1 MSLHA
6 ELKSQAKLMA
16 KDVKAGKATAY
27 SQQARDFMEINPDA
41 VLGVVDLI
49 HREANRKKPNDALI
63 QAYGYM
69 FFSGME
75 LLRYQVERQH
85 EWAEEL
91 VDAVRELLIHLAEGG
106 VVSPSVLIFLL
117 NGFIEAKLDP
127 GEELTDLL
135 GNVTLE
141 HVADAPA
148 LDPAD
153 VGSLLESIVENAGG
167 NEFEVYTALA
177 ANSQALPPEIRQA
190 MMEQIVASDNPVLR
204 DTGVL
209 YLLDPAPEVRRTVCQ
224 TISQYGSPSM
234 ISPTALRRMIALRNW
249 LPEDERHH
257 LDAAIKTARQK
268 QVECAS
274 WPQRKIEEILASNMD
289 GAGAQSVF
297 AVVKEG
303 RKHVIAS
310 LLVKQEVGIA
320 DAWCLREQSKAD
332 VKSFLGHIR
341 NETTSIPVDMGFLN
355 ALVPHYLAVGQK
367 AGKAPTPGL
376 LDFVE
381 TIGIEKWQPSE
392 IAVDD
397 LLSLLEK
404 SADPGRIGEKGVI
417 EVLEG
422 GNNWYGESGI
432 AESWFEDDAEVDAVL
447 SAKLQSGTP
456 AKVNAII
463 KSILEPRRAKWAER
477 FLWTAFWLKQ
487 NQDLLSP
494 WMEFFVVGHE
504 LHKGRP
510 IKDIPVM
517 RDIAEV
523 TVMAATAV
531 RF

>member
-1 MSLHA
+1 
-6 ELKSQAKLMA
+6 MA

-27 SQQARDFMEINPDA
+27 SQQARDFMEINPEA

-49 HREANRKKPNDALI
+49 HREANRRKPNDALI

-91 VDAVRELLIHLAEGG
+91 VDAVRELLIFLAEDG
-106 VVSPSVLIFLL
+106 VISPSVLMFLL

-127 GEELTDLL
+127 GKDLTDLL
-135 GNVTLE
+135 GDVALE
-141 HVADAPA
+141 HAADTPA
-148 LDPAD
+148 HDPAD
-153 VGSLLESIVENAGG
+153 LSSLLESIVENLGG
-167 NEFEVYTALA
+167 NEFEVYSALA
-177 ANSQALPPEIRQA
+177 ETSQALPPDIRQA
-190 MMEQIVASDNPVLR
+190 MMDQIVRSDNPVLR
-204 DTGVL
+204 DAGLL

-224 TISQYGSPSM
+224 TIIQHGSPSI
-234 ISPTALRRMIALRNW
+234 ISPTGLRRMIALRNW
-249 LPEDERHH
+249 LPEDERYH
-257 LDAAIKTARQK
+257 LDSAIKTARQK
-268 QVECAS
+268 QVDCAS

-303 RKHVIAS
+303 RKYAIAS

-332 VKSFLGHIR
+332 VKGFLGHIR
-341 NETTSIPVDMGFLN
+341 NETTSAPVDMDFLN

-381 TIGIEKWQPSE
+381 TIGIEKWQPTE

-404 SADPGRIGEKGVI
+404 GADPGRIGEKGVI

-422 GNNWYGESGI
+422 GNNWYSESGI
-432 AESWFEDDAEVDAVL
+432 AESWFEDDAEVYTVL
-447 SAKLQSGTP
+447 SAKLRSGTP

-463 KSILEPRRAKWAER
+463 KSILEPRREKWAER

-487 NQDLLSP
+487 EPDLLSP
-494 WMEFFVVGHE
+494 WTEFLIVGRE

-523 TVMAATAV
+523 TVMAAPAV
-531 RF
+531 GL

>member
-6 ELKSQAKLMA
+6 ELKSRAKLMA

-27 SQQARDFMEINPDA
+27 SQQARDFMENNPDA

-91 VDAVRELLIHLAEGG
+91 VDAVRELLILLAEGG

-167 NEFEVYTALA
+167 NEFEVYTTLA

-190 MMEQIVASDNPVLR
+190 MMDQIVASDNPVLR

-224 TISQYGSPSM
+224 TISQNGSPSM

-249 LPEDERHH
+249 LEG
-257 LDAAIKTARQK
+257 
-268 QVECAS
+268 
-274 WPQRKIEEILASNMD
+274 WIL
-289 GAGAQSVF
+289 GVQ
-297 AVVKEG
+297 G
-303 RKHVIAS
+303 RS
-310 LLVKQEVGIA
+310 
-320 DAWCLREQSKAD
+320 
-332 VKSFLGHIR
+332 
-341 NETTSIPVDMGFLN
+341 
-355 ALVPHYLAVGQK
+355 
-367 AGKAPTPGL
+367 APTGSAML
-376 LDFVE
+376 L
-381 TIGIEKWQPSE
+381 
-392 IAVDD
+392 
-397 LLSLLEK
+397 
-404 SADPGRIGEKGVI
+404 
-417 EVLEG
+417 
-422 GNNWYGESGI
+422 
-432 AESWFEDDAEVDAVL
+432 
-447 SAKLQSGTP
+447 
-456 AKVNAII
+456 
-463 KSILEPRRAKWAER
+463 
-477 FLWTAFWLKQ
+477 
-487 NQDLLSP
+487 
-494 WMEFFVVGHE
+494 
-504 LHKGRP
+504 
-510 IKDIPVM
+510 
-517 RDIAEV
+517 
-523 TVMAATAV
+523 
-531 RF
+531 

>member
-6 ELKSQAKLMA
+6 ELKSRAKLMA

-49 HREANRKKPNDALI
+49 HREANRKKPNDELI
-63 QAYGYM
+63 QAYGFM

-75 LLRYQVERQH
+75 LLRYQMERQH

-91 VDAVRELLIHLAEGG
+91 VDAVRELLILLAEGR
-106 VVSPSVLIFLL
+106 VIPPFVLMLLL

-127 GEELTDLL
+127 REALTDLL
-135 GNVTLE
+135 GEVAFE
-141 HVADAPA
+141 HSADAPDH
-148 LDPAD
+148 DPAD
-153 VGSLLESIVENAGG
+153 LSSLLESIVESVGG
-167 NEFEVYTALA
+167 NEFEVYAALA
-177 ANSQALPPEIRQA
+177 ETSQALPPEIRQA
-190 MMEQIVASDNPVLR
+190 MMDQIVRSDNPVLR
-204 DTGVL
+204 DVGVL

-224 TISQYGSPSM
+224 TISQHGSPSM
-234 ISPTALRRMIALRNW
+234 ISPTALRRIIALCNW

-268 QVECAS
+268 QVDCAS

-310 LLVKQEVGIA
+310 LLVKQDVGIA

-332 VKSFLGHIR
+332 VKSFIGHIR

-355 ALVPHYLAVGQK
+355 ALVPHYLAVGRK
-367 AGKAPTPGL
+367 AGKAPTPGF

-381 TIGIEKWQPSE
+381 SIGIEKWQPSE
-392 IAVDD
+392 IAVDS

-404 SADPGRIGEKGVI
+404 NADPSRIGEKGVT
-417 EVLEG
+417 EVLNG
-422 GNNWYGESGI
+422 TNTWFGESGF

-447 SAKLQSGTP
+447 SANLRSKTP
-456 AKVNAII
+456 IKIEAII
-463 KSILEPRRAKWAER
+463 KSILEPRRTKWAER

-487 NQDLLSP
+487 KQDLLSP
-494 WMEFFVVGHE
+494 WTEFFIVGRE

-510 IKDIPVM
+510 IKDIPVV

-523 TVMAATAV
+523 TVIAATATG
-531 RF
+531 F